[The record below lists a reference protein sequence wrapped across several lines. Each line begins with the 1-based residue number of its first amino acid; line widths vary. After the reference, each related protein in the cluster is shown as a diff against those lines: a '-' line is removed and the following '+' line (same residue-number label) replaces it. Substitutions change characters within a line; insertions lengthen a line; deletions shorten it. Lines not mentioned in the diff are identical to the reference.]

1 MQSRQ
6 KGLSQEAS
14 AAKSG
19 ISVRSGRRIERS
31 ERSHHTKRHWR
42 TRDDPLKAVW
52 HSDLVPL
59 LEKEPDL
66 TGLTLLEYLDDTF
79 PGQYEQSVL
88 RTLQR
93 RVKHWRAVH
102 GPEKDVIFRQVAEPG
117 RQGLSDFTHPD
128 TVITIQGETFEHLLY
143 QFRMAFSG
151 WRYVQPVQGGES
163 YAALSESLQK
173 ALHLLGGAPSDHRT
187 DSLSAAFNNQADR
200 FRQQYDALCKHYGM
214 EPSRNNP
221 GLSHENGAI
230 EVAHRTLKRRISQA
244 LKLRGSADFDSV
256 TDYKAFIDR
265 VVSRLNRLVTS
276 RAAEERGHLKP
287 LPTHSYADYTEV
299 AVTVTR
305 SATIDVRRVL
315 YTVPSRLKGERL
327 RVHLYHDR
335 LTAYLGSDPVV
346 TLPRVYAKGRERA
359 RCVNYR
365 HVIHALSA
373 KPQAFRYS
381 QLRDDLLPCDRY
393 RRLWKYVD
401 AHLPAREACKWIVGV
416 LRLAFDYDCEAKLID
431 SLEAMIEQNSLP
443 DLKQLQA
450 KFLPEDAMP
459 KVKVEQHPLAD
470 YDNLLAANDASHQGH
485 EGASHV

>member
-1 MQSRQ
+1 
-6 KGLSQEAS
+6 
-14 AAKSG
+14 
-19 ISVRSGRRIERS
+19 
-31 ERSHHTKRHWR
+31 
-42 TRDDPLKAVW
+42 
-52 HSDLVPL
+52 L
-59 LEKEPDL
+59 LQKEPDL

-102 GPEKDVIFRQVAEPG
+102 GPEKDVIFRQAAEPG
-117 RQGLSDFTHPD
+117 RQGLTDFTHPN
-128 TVITIQGETFEHLLY
+128 TVITIQGEVFEHLLY

-187 DSLSAAFNNQADR
+187 DSLSAAFNNQADH
-200 FRQQYDALCKHYGM
+200 FRLQYDALCKHYGM
-214 EPSRNNP
+214 QPSRNNP

-230 EVAHRTLKRRISQA
+230 EAAHGALKRRLSQA
-244 LKLRGSADFDSV
+244 LKLRGSTNFDTI
-256 TDYKAFIDR
+256 TDYQTFIDK
-265 VVSRLNRLVTS
+265 VVSRLNRRVES
-276 RAAEERGHLKP
+276 RTAEERVHLKP
-287 LPTHSYADYTEV
+287 LPTHSFADYTEV
-299 AVTVTR
+299 AVIVTR

-315 YTVPSRLKGERL
+315 YTVPSRLKGERV
-327 RVHLYHDR
+327 RIHLYHDR
-335 LTAYLGSDPVV
+335 LSVFLGTDPVA

-381 QLRDDLLPCDRY
+381 QLRDNLLPCDRY

-401 AHLPAREACKWIVGV
+401 QQLPAREACKWIVGV
-416 LRLAFDYDCEAKLID
+416 LRLASDYDCEAKLID
-431 SLEAMIEQNSLP
+431 SLEPMIEQNSLP
-443 DLKQLQA
+443 DLKKLQA
-450 KFLPEDAMP
+450 KFLPEETMP
-459 KVKVEQHPLAD
+459 VVEVNQLPLAD
-470 YDNLLAANDASHQGH
+470 YDNLLAAANQANRT
-485 EGASHV
+485 EEASHV